1 MGLEAAAIAATAS
14 YFAISSTAATALVIG
29 AEIAVSV
36 GLSYGAQLL
45 APDPASPKAG
55 GKKDRPSVGTQVPR
69 CLVIG
74 RMATAGSVV
83 HDNVYGNDKRQLQV
97 VYALGDH
104 ECQGLVE
111 VVADG
116 TTRNLTG
123 GSPSG
128 NNNGV
133 YQVSGYNGHF
143 EVRWFKGLTTQQ
155 QDSELVNR
163 ADPSG
168 WWTNSH
174 DLKGIA
180 YVSCTLEYRAK
191 EFPSKQPPTL
201 LWVLDGAKLYDPR
214 KDGTQ
219 PGGSGAHRF
228 NDPTTWQFSA
238 NPYVALYHY
247 MRGYYVSGELWVGAG
262 WAADELDLAS
272 FMAAMNACDQNVTR
286 PDGSHSDRYSIA
298 AIWNGGRNAD
308 HRAVLDQV
316 MLATGGSRAIR
327 RGKLWVQ
334 AGVAVTPVATITD
347 ADLAP
352 GEPIRMSDKRP
363 AGSGLINE
371 IYATYL
377 SPDRDWQMKEIAP
390 IKDASALAEDGR
402 RLETSVDFDCVT
414 DRYQARQLMRQYLRQ
429 SRKQWNGQITLG
441 PKFIGLE
448 AGDVI
453 RWTTSKWGGWTKD
466 FVIVNWQDR
475 DDDLLNV
482 TLTLQETDASIWDD
496 DTDVWTPST
505 KVAPNIPA
513 DTGAPAS
520 LAGASAF
527 ITGANGKRKSALDI
541 TWTPPDDHTVDAM
554 VVQVR
559 RQGTT
564 RVVPTRIDDAED
576 GAATISAGVG
586 ASGTFEFR
594 ASYIFQ
600 DQPKDRL
607 WTSWVAVTMDPDDIG
622 TGAAGVN
629 RLYNSA
635 LRRSTT
641 NWGTTNNT
649 TGLTWTLGRNESA
662 AKQLLGGNTLYIAAT
677 GTPSA
682 ATVVDIRNTGRGG
695 NFYPVKAD
703 ETYEV
708 SGLVGVVNC
717 TLTPVVV
724 WYDDTGATISTSVG
738 TAASGATGG
747 KKRADY
753 VEAVTQFTA
762 PALAAVAEVRFRAT
776 MTGGANPRGYVTE
789 PYFGDGDAS
798 QTTRSKWSEGSEEL
812 AALEVDGSQIA
823 TAAVDTIKVADHA
836 ITNVGANYISGGVT
850 ISAGT
855 GTYTQFRQFNVSRT
869 AGTVLKGRFS
879 WSIAPDPVG
888 PGGLDCDIRIFRD
901 AVLLY
906 QFDRSFPVQKEIS
919 TGYTIGGEMFV
930 DFDDTN
936 ASVSGSTN
944 YSIEMRGIGTP
955 LTARRR
961 WCEFQEFKR

>member
-14 YFAISSTAATALVIG
+14 YFAISSTAATALVVG

-36 GLSYGAQLL
+36 GLSYAAQLL

-69 CLVIG
+69 CMVIG
-74 RMATAGSVV
+74 RMATAGSVI
-83 HDNVYGNDKRQLQV
+83 HDNVYGNDKRQLQI
-97 VYALGDH
+97 VYALADH

-116 TTRNLTG
+116 ITRNLTG
-123 GSPSG
+123 GSSSG

-133 YQVSGYNGHF
+133 YQVSGYNNHF

-155 QDSELVNR
+155 QDTELVAR

-191 EFPSKQPPTL
+191 EFPSKQPPAL
-201 LWVLDGAKLYDPR
+201 LWVLDGCKLYDPR

-228 NDPTTWQFSA
+228 NDPTTWQFSE

-262 WAADELDLAS
+262 WDATELDLPS
-272 FMAAMNACDQNVTR
+272 FMAAMNVCDNNVTR
-286 PDGSHSDRYSIA
+286 PDGSVTKRYTLA
-298 AIWNGGRNAD
+298 AIWSGGRNAD

-316 MLATGGSRAIR
+316 MLATGGSRALR

-334 AGVAVTPVATITD
+334 AGIAVTPVATITD

-363 AGSGLINE
+363 AGAGLINE
-371 IYATYL
+371 IYGTYL
-377 SPDRDWQMKEIAP
+377 SPDRDWQTKDIAP

-414 DRYQARQLMRQYLRQ
+414 DRLQARQLMRQYLRQ
-429 SRKQWNGQITLG
+429 SRLQWNGQITLG
-441 PKFIGLE
+441 PKHIGIE

-453 RWTTSKWGGWTKD
+453 RWTTSKWGGWTRD
-466 FVIVNWQDR
+466 FVVVNWQDR

-482 TLTLQETDASIWDD
+482 TLTLQETAASIWDD
-496 DTDVWTPST
+496 DTAVWTQAT

-520 LAGASAF
+520 LAGSSAF
-527 ITGANGKRKSALDI
+527 ITGANGRRKAAIDL
-541 TWTPPDDHTVDAM
+541 TWTPPDDHTVDAI
-554 VVQVR
+554 VFQVR

-564 RVVPTRIDDAED
+564 RAVATRIDDAED
-576 GAATISAGVG
+576 GAASVTAGVG
-586 ASGTFEFR
+586 ANGVFEVR

-607 WTSWVAVTMDPDDIG
+607 WTSWLAVTMDPDDIG
-622 TGAAGVN
+622 GGAAGVN
-629 RLYNSA
+629 RLFNSA
-635 LRRSTT
+635 ARRSVNGWSTT
-641 NWGTTNNT
+641 GNT

-662 AKQLLGGNTLYIAAT
+662 AKQLLGGNTIYAAAT
-677 GTPSA
+677 GTPTA
-682 ATVVDIRNTGRGG
+682 ATVIDLVNAGRGG
-695 NFYPVKAD
+695 NLYPVKAG
-703 ETYEV
+703 EVYEV
-708 SGLVGVVNC
+708 SGLVGVVNA
-717 TLTPVVV
+717 TVTPVVR
-724 WYDDTGATISTSVG
+724 WYDDAGAVISTSVG
-738 TAASGATGG
+738 TAASGAAGG

-753 VEAVTQFTA
+753 VEAFDQFTA
-762 PALAAVAEVRFRAT
+762 PALAATAEVRFRAT
-776 MTGGANPRGYVTE
+776 MTGGANPRAYVTE
-789 PYFGDGDAS
+789 PYFGDADA
-798 QTTRSKWSEGSEEL
+798 TAATRSKWAEGSEEL
-812 AALEVDGSQIA
+812 AVSEVTTEQ
-823 TAAVDTIKVADHA
+823 VASNA
-836 ITNVGANYISGGVT
+836 ITQ
-850 ISAGT
+850 T
-855 GTYTQFRQFNVSRT
+855 GTSYTSSSSTIASSTSFDQFDSFNVVRT

-879 WSIAPDPVG
+879 WAVVADNVATA
-888 PGGLDCDIRIFRD
+888 DVDVDIRIRRD
-901 AVLLY
+901 GVLLY
-906 QFDRSFPVQKEIS
+906 DFTKAYPVRKEIV
-919 TGYTIGGEMFV
+919 GGFQVAGDMYV
-930 DFDDTN
+930 DFDDT
-936 ASVSGSTN
+936 SGGVSGNTQYTIEARGNLTN
-944 YSIEMRGIGTP
+944 AMQF
-955 LTARRR
+955 RRR
-961 WCEFQEFKR
+961 WSDYQEYKR